1 MAKPIITIGCKTS
14 HGGTVVSGS
23 MVSDV
28 HGKSIAR
35 IGDKVPCPQCKGTHI
50 IVSGD
55 LTLIVDGAAVARDG
69 DKTSCGAVLIAD
81 QMTSL
86 VDQGFASFLSSSDT
100 NTSIEKSNSAASK
113 QMQQTS
119 ATVAEHEHAYDLQF
133 QLNGKDGGQPMANVP
148 YKITLENGEEITG
161 ITDVNGLTQL
171 VSNNSAIMAKLEAP
185 YYGNSRKQINTGIG
199 QDTCHC

>member
-28 HGKSIAR
+28 HGKGIAR
-35 IGDKVPCPQCKGTHI
+35 IGDKVPCPQCKGVHV

-55 LTLIVDGAAVARDG
+55 MTVIVDGAAVARDG

-86 VDQGFASFLSSSDT
+86 VDQGLASSFLSSDAGPLAQS
-100 NTSIEKSNSAASK
+100 SASSLIAKEQSAAPNTDADEDDLEQYFEFTDSDGK
-113 QMQQTS
+113 PFAMRYRLDTADGKLHEANLDGNGRTAKFPMSTSMQLI
-119 ATVAEHEHAYDLQF
+119 AWKNA
-133 QLNGKDGGQPMANVP
+133 
-148 YKITLENGEEITG
+148 
-161 ITDVNGLTQL
+161 
-171 VSNNSAIMAKLEAP
+171 
-185 YYGNSRKQINTGIG
+185 R
-199 QDTCHC
+199 

>member
-14 HGGTVVSGS
+14 HGGSVVSGS

-28 HGKSIAR
+28 HGKGIAR
-35 IGDKVPCPQCKGTHI
+35 VGDKVLCPQCKGTYP

-55 LTLIVDGAAVARDG
+55 LTMIVDGAAVARDG
-69 DKTSCGAVLIAD
+69 DKTSCAAVLIAD

-86 VDQGFASFLSSSDT
+86 VDQGFASFFSSSDT
-100 NTSIEKSNSAASK
+100 NTSIEKSNAAASK
-113 QMQQTS
+113 QIQQTS
-119 ATVAEHEHAYDLQF
+119 ATVAEHEQAYDLQF
-133 QLNGKDGGQPMANVP
+133 QLNGKDSGQSMANVP
-148 YKITLENGEEITG
+148 YKITLENGEEITD
-161 ITDVNGLTQL
+161 ITDANGLTQL

-199 QDTCHC
+199 QDACHC